1 MDEPIFYAP
10 KTLLTDR
17 FAVSREAMSLEG
29 GAGAFYAR
37 LAARLTDHFSH
48 RDVAIAVYYSELGV
62 TIGGAPPV
70 DFVTR
75 FSSLD
80 DLQRDP
86 VVLHELET
94 VGSDRDHPSP
104 EGHALHAQVASII
117 AAWPEV
123 VAPETTD
130 QEGCRGMH
138 PLRRHHS
145 PLSVDFEVSTSA
157 IDLAGGVAAM
167 NERFALRLGAHLRDR
182 GEHFDVWHTDMM
194 AIASGRTDS
203 NNGIMLMIVNQWT
216 PARFRGPTVTYHLE
230 GVDAVRHIIA
240 APGCDDLEPDDPFWL
255 LFASVRDLVLDWP
268 EVERRLD
275 RAFPSIRTKPE
286 QSGGTS

>member
-17 FAVSREAMSLEG
+17 FAVSREAIALAG
-29 GAGAFYAR
+29 GEAAFYRR
-37 LAARLTDHFSH
+37 LATRLVDHL
-48 RDVAIAVYYSELGV
+48 RRLDRVIAVHHSELGV
-62 TIGGAPPV
+62 TIGGAPPT

-94 VGSDRDHPSP
+94 VGSDRDHHSP
-104 EGHALHAQVASII
+104 EGHALHPLVAAII
-117 AAWPEV
+117 AALPEV
-123 VAPETTD
+123 VAPEAAD
-130 QEGCRGMH
+130 QEGRQGMH

-145 PLSVDFEVSTSA
+145 PLSLDFEVSTSA

-167 NERFALRLGAHLRDR
+167 NERFALRLGAHLSDR

-194 AIASGRTDS
+194 AIASGRTDC
-203 NNGIMLMIVNQWT
+203 NNGIMLMIVNQVT

-230 GVDAVRHIIA
+230 GVDAVRRIIA
-240 APGCDDLEPDDPFWL
+240 AQGCDDLEPDDPFWL

-275 RAFPSIRTKPE
+275 RAFPSIRTKPK
-286 QSGGTS
+286 QFGGTN